1 MKKKKFDKNKVKGKL
16 EVEEIKEPIFSEGV
30 MSTAVAI
37 LFFVLAF
44 FFVLAPLSKAG
55 VAGNVIYSS
64 LKTLLGIG
72 FFLLPFL
79 FILLGVSY
87 LKITKPNLALRSF
100 LGSLLFIFSGLG
112 LLSFLPWEK
121 SGGFLGE
128 AFRYP
133 FVALFDVYFSA
144 FILFALLIISFIILF
159 DAAPRM
165 EHFLALRD
173 VLFRKKKVDE
183 NAMISADEH
192 PLSVSPS
199 KELERTD
206 DELTP
211 APITTEPFP
220 VSEAGNEKK
229 EKSGMFALGKKK
241 NTAKEDEKE
250 RAKIEAAKLASF
262 YNRTFVP
269 PPLSLLEGDKG
280 KPGVGDIKG
289 NANTIKR
296 TLQQFGIM
304 VEMDEISVGP
314 SVTRYSLKPAEGVK
328 LNKIVGLQ
336 NELSLALAA
345 HPVRIEAPIP
355 GTSLVGVEI
364 PNQSKTT
371 VGMLSLISGPD
382 FIGSTKPLFLS
393 LGKSVV
399 GKLHYGNL
407 GGMPHLLIAGTTG
420 SGKSVMV
427 HSMIVSMLYRN
438 PPENLRLILV
448 DAKRVE
454 LPAYNGIP
462 HLATPQVITHAKKA
476 IQALGWAVKEMD
488 RRYDT
493 LETLK
498 LQNIEDYHKEV
509 LNPYLKKQAE
519 KNEKNGE
526 KLKVTGIDE
535 KDMEAEAG
543 IAEDKKPTE
552 KVPERMPY
560 YVIVIDE
567 LSDLMSTYPREL
579 ESSIVRLAQLGRAS
593 GIHLIIATQRPS
605 VDVITGLIKA
615 NIPTRIAMRVISSI
629 DSRTILD
636 MGGAEKLLGQ
646 GDMLYMTGELPKPIR
661 LQAPFIGR
669 EEIKKVVNY
678 LTTKHRDEVFD
689 TINVEEIIIR
699 SDPNNSTG
707 MDSGEEDS
715 LLEEARAEVI
725 KSQKASTSYL
735 QRKLGV
741 GYSRAAKLIDILEEQ
756 GVIGPS
762 NGSKPRE
769 ILMGPEAEGF
779 EDENINTNIQMG
791 TNIRMATNTDDE
803 MDDNNEDDKINDE
816 EDEKDF
822 ESRGDKMAL

>member
-1 MKKKKFDKNKVKGKL
+1 MKKKKFDKNKYSKKL
-16 EVEEIKEPIFSEGV
+16 EVEEVKEPLLSEGV
-30 MSTAVAI
+30 LSSAIAI
-37 LFFVLAF
+37 LFFVFAVF
-44 FFVLAPLSKAG
+44 FILAPFSKAG
-55 VAGNVIYSS
+55 VAGKTVYSS
-64 LKTLLGIG
+64 LKTLLGAG

-79 FILLGVSY
+79 FIMLGVSY
-87 LKITKPNLALRSF
+87 LKISKPNLALRSF
-100 LGSLLFIFSGLG
+100 IGSLLFVFSGLG

-128 AFRYP
+128 LFRGP
-133 FVALFDVYFSA
+133 FVYLFDVYFGGFA
-144 FILFALLIISFIILF
+144 IFALLIISFIILF

-165 EHFLALRD
+165 AHFSALKD
-173 VLFRKKKVDE
+173 LLFRKKVTDD
-183 NAMISADEH
+183 AG
-192 PLSVSPS
+192 SVSTETHSLPTFPAKEEGGSTEEELIPVPS
-199 KELERTD
+199 
-206 DELTP
+206 
-211 APITTEPFP
+211 TTMLFP
-220 VSEAGNEKK
+220 VTETAPTKGIF
-229 EKSGMFALGKKK
+229 GMGKK
-241 NTAKEDEKE
+241 NSAKEDEKE
-250 RAKIEAAKLASF
+250 KERAKNEAAKLASF

-296 TLQQFGIM
+296 TLQQFQIM

-328 LNKIVGLQ
+328 LSKIVGLQ

-364 PNQSKTT
+364 PNQTKTI
-371 VGMLSLISGPD
+371 VGMYPLLSGPD
-382 FIGSTKPLFLS
+382 FIGATKPLFIS
-393 LGKSVV
+393 LGKSIV

-407 GGMPHLLIAGTTG
+407 GGMPHLLVAGTTG

-427 HSMIVSMLYRN
+427 HAIITSLLYRN

-462 HLATPQVITHAKKA
+462 HLATPAVITNAKKA

-488 RRYDT
+488 RRYDI
-493 LETLK
+493 LEENK
-498 LQNIEDYHKEV
+498 LQNIEDYHKEI

-519 KNEKNGE
+519 QNDDQKE

-535 KDMEAEAG
+535 QDMEQQAE
-543 IAEDKKPTE
+543 IAEEKKKPSE

-567 LSDLMSTYPREL
+567 LSDLMQTYPREL

-615 NIPTRIAMRVISSI
+615 NIPTRIAMRVISQI

-636 MGGAEKLLGQ
+636 MGGAEKLLGA

-661 LQAPFIGR
+661 LQSPFISR
-669 EEIKKVVNY
+669 AEITKVVKY
-678 LTTKHRDEVFD
+678 LTDKHRDELFD
-689 TINVEEIIIR
+689 TINVDEIIIR
-699 SDPNNSTG
+699 SDPANSTG
-707 MDSGEEDS
+707 MESGEDDS
-715 LLEEARAEVI
+715 LVEEARMEVI

-735 QRKLGV
+735 QRKFGV
-741 GYSRAAKLIDILEEQ
+741 GYSRAAKLMDILEEK
-756 GVIGPS
+756 GIIGPA
-762 NGSKPRE
+762 NGSKPRTVLIQPGME
-769 ILMGPEAEGF
+769 MEEFGIDDSNEDLPEPKES
-779 EDENINTNIQMG
+779 D
-791 TNIRMATNTDDE
+791 TDDME
-803 MDDNNEDDKINDE
+803 ME
-816 EDEKDF
+816 ETDAVEEERIK
-822 ESRGDKMAL
+822 SRGDEMKL